1 MNDPSHADPDAFEDP
16 LSNFEPVE
24 YASDLHRVLA
34 EEPISEI
41 QSTPCVEVGKESS
54 IRDAIEALDKSKV
67 SSLLVVDGNKLV
79 GIFTERDVLEQV
91 AGQFPKIADSPVLE
105 VMTPNPTVVYE
116 SDPVGTAVAAIAVA
130 GHRHVPVLR
139 IDGTVMGIVSPR
151 RVLSYLEQH
160 LD

>member
-1 MNDPSHADPDAFEDP
+1 MNDPSQADPDAFEDP
-16 LSNFEPVE
+16 LSNYEPAE

-41 QSTPCVEVGKESS
+41 QSTPCVQVGKQAS

-91 AGQFPKIADSPVLE
+91 AGQFPQMANSPVVE

-139 IDGTVMGIVSPR
+139 IDGTVMGLVSPR